1 MKRKRNKPVPIHSF
15 RKSIIKY
22 LQQPGFLIFSII
34 LLYFIIKLAS
44 YTFSNHISTYE
55 VTMGQITDS
64 KTYTGLA
71 IRSETIYSA
80 DRTGY
85 INYYKK
91 EGDKVAARNVICSID
106 TNGSIAKKITNA
118 GKNVSKLTS
127 TNLFEIQSV
136 INTYLSSYQDNSYG
150 DVYDFKNKVNAMIQ
164 EDLYANALKKYSAE
178 TDRGIVNRTFSFY
191 NARTDGDVTFYTDGY
206 ENIKFDQFK
215 SRNYSPSTYSVKN
228 LKINTKVKSG
238 APIYKLVTSEKWNI
252 LVPLNAD
259 EIKLYQNEKY
269 LKITFNKDKNTAVA
283 SAKIM
288 NYDGK
293 KFLAL
298 SLNSGMVRYISQR
311 YLDIQINTDTSKG
324 LKIPNSAITY
334 KKFYVVP
341 KKYVTTGG
349 DSSKNGVLV
358 LKNGKSTP
366 EFVATDLYYEEDNNY
381 YIEKSMIGANNRLQM
396 PNSTATMELTTV
408 KSLPGVYNV
417 NKGYAVFK
425 ILDVI
430 GKNSEFTIAKTGSNY
445 GLTIYD
451 HIALDASDIKENQM
465 IR

>member
-1 MKRKRNKPVPIHSF
+1 M
-15 RKSIIKY
+15 
-22 LQQPGFLIFSII
+22 
-34 LLYFIIKLAS
+34 
-44 YTFSNHISTYE
+44 
-55 VTMGQITDS
+55 
-64 KTYTGLA
+64 
-71 IRSETIYSA
+71 
-80 DRTGY
+80 
-85 INYYKK
+85 
-91 EGDKVAARNVICSID
+91 ICSID

-238 APIYKLVTSEKWNI
+238 SPIYKLVTSEKWNI